1 MKTNQTG
8 RPLLATFVVFLATVL
23 IAAPALADHDVAMKK
38 VTKKGFSFKHPTDWT
53 FQDLGSDDFGGMTGY
68 TMALGAPGG
77 LEIAVVVMVFPDFS
91 LDLDQSGMT
100 FKDFLKLV
108 LENFLGE
115 ELAGTDIEAA
125 ECEFAHGSVSGFLA
139 DAGKGMVSKGASICG
154 DKKGKA
160 AAIVIV
166 SFDVHQE
173 KDDGAAEAF
182 DMTVEIEGSL
192 TFPK

>member
-1 MKTNQTG
+1 MKINLTL
-8 RPLLATFVVFLATVL
+8 PIPAAFAVLLAAVL
-23 IAAPALADHDVAMKK
+23 VAAPALADHDVATKSAKK
-38 VTKKGFSFKHPTDWT
+38 EGFSFEYPADWT

-68 TMALGAPGG
+68 TLALGAPDG

-91 LDLDQSGMT
+91 LDLGQSGMT

-115 ELAGTDIEAA
+115 ELAKTNIEAA
-125 ECEFAHGSVSGFLA
+125 ECEFAHGTVTGFLA
-139 DAGKGMVSKGASICG
+139 DAGKGMISKGASICG

-166 SFDVHQE
+166 SFDVDQE
-173 KDDGAAEAF
+173 KDDGVAEAF
-182 DMTVEIEGSL
+182 DMTVLIENSL